1 MLYLSCS
8 TVLCNNQVMARDDP
22 QVNFRLPADL
32 KARLEVDAVTNN
44 RTLTAEIISR
54 LQGPTQVESIKKNMA
69 KTTFDLHYQFAR
81 LGLQTLRYAAQRVI
95 EGASDEL
102 RGTREFDFLE
112 KAASSVRIPPE
123 LPRSQRKIDKAVPDE
138 ALNRVIDDLKKAAE
152 TLDARVGSKA

>member
-1 MLYLSCS
+1 
-8 TVLCNNQVMARDDP
+8 MARDDP

-54 LQGPTQVESIKKNMA
+54 LQGPSPVESIKEHMA

-81 LGLQTLRYAAQRVI
+81 FGLQTLRYAAQMVI
-95 EGASDEL
+95 AEASDEL
-102 RGTREFDFLE
+102 RGTLEFDFLE

-123 LPRSQRKIDKAVPDE
+123 LPKSQQKIDKAVSAE
-138 ALNRVIDDLKKAAE
+138 ALNRVIDDLRKAAE
-152 TLDARVGSKA
+152 TLDARGGSTAD